1 MCNPNTYGSRAVYEC
16 VKEREG
22 VCYKSIL
29 QILSF
34 DVLAAQTKAA
44 KKAKAKAKPQAK
56 KRASECADGSNESK
70 KAKPAEADVPEG
82 ALPVP
87 EGEILKKKHGGLH
100 QNGN

>member
-1 MCNPNTYGSRAVYEC
+1 MVVAQSMNALKKEKEC
-16 VKEREG
+16 VTNQYFKFYPLMCWQPKPR
-22 VCYKSIL
+22 L
-29 QILSF
+29 
-34 DVLAAQTKAA
+34 A